1 MGHIKMICVI
11 KVVRKVIIQTSHYSP
26 LSMMEVLGKL
36 MFASV
41 AGFLIDIVG
50 LEMVFVLFVAFAIMT
65 VPLLLKMPDFHKIKP
80 FCDTN

>member
-26 LSMMEVLGKL
+26 LSMMEVLGEL

-65 VPLLLKMPDFHKIKP
+65 VPLLLRMPDFDKIKP
-80 FCDTN
+80 FCDTK

>member
-1 MGHIKMICVI
+1 
-11 KVVRKVIIQTSHYSP
+11 
-26 LSMMEVLGKL
+26 MMEVLGEL

>member
-1 MGHIKMICVI
+1 MI

-26 LSMMEVLGKL
+26 LSMMEVLGEL

-41 AGFLIDIVG
+41 AGFLIDIAG

-65 VPLLLKMPDFHKIKP
+65 AELGLEPTVTEVCVFCSTVPCLR
-80 FCDTN
+80 